1 MRLCRLFSD
10 LFQTDMENVD
20 VFSLASGSQ
29 PAQHHLSVWFAA
41 HGSPYYKPEKLHGYV
56 ALHKAKVTKTS
67 DIGTDMESMK
77 PFTFTCDS
85 HLHSETHFATG
96 Q

>member
-56 ALHKAKVTKTS
+56 AIHKAKVTKTS
-67 DIGTDMESMK
+67 AQKLTL
-77 PFTFTCDS
+77 S
-85 HLHSETHFATG
+85 HQSTSPVFLT
-96 Q
+96 